1 MSAPHLI
8 EAVPAF
14 QDWRRHLDPAL
25 KVGFVPTMGALH
37 AGHAALLKSARAEC
51 DLVVLSLFV
60 NPTQFNNPDD
70 LKAYPITLEQDL
82 ALADELGCHVVF
94 KPDYHSLYPDDF
106 AYRLAEDRVSRLME
120 GAHRPGHFDGVLS
133 VVLKLLNLVKP
144 HRAYFGLKDYQQY
157 RLVHGMTEA
166 LFIDT
171 EIVGIETV
179 READGLA
186 LSSRNIHLS
195 ADGRALA
202 PIIHKTL
209 IEAESP
215 DIAVDQL
222 RAAGFIVDYVED
234 FDGRRLAAVQTH
246 LTQTGKAVRLIDNV
260 AI

>member
-144 HRAYFGLKDYQQY
+144 HRAYFPYPSPL
-157 RLVHGMTEA
+157 H
-166 LFIDT
+166 
-171 EIVGIETV
+171 
-179 READGLA
+179 
-186 LSSRNIHLS
+186 NIIFKT
-195 ADGRALA
+195 GRA
-202 PIIHKTL
+202 
-209 IEAESP
+209 E
-215 DIAVDQL
+215 
-222 RAAGFIVDYVED
+222 
-234 FDGRRLAAVQTH
+234 
-246 LTQTGKAVRLIDNV
+246 
-260 AI
+260 